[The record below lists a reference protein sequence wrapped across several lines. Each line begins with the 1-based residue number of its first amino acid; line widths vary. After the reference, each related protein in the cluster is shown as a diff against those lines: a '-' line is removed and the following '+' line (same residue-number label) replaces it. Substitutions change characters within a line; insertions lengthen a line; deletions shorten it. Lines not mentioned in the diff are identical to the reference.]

1 MEKIKKVYGNL
12 LKRIEYYERYWFGGH
27 LETIAVWFLI
37 IAVWFLI
44 FLLSVYFF

>member
-37 IAVWFLI
+37 
-44 FLLSVYFF
+44 FLLSVYFFNY